1 MSILI
6 LKKCDVNKCNCDLK
20 INTLKYSVA
29 QIDIYDESMNYLGK
43 MEKAQA
49 HEQGKWHKCVHL
61 WITNGKSVLL
71 QLRAP
76 QKKSFPNKWDI
87 SVAGHVDAGE
97 TPLQAVQR
105 EYQEELG
112 IAWDLGKLEYGC
124 TLKSGT
130 IENNQPA
137 KEFLYLY
144 FVKKDID
151 LKKLNLPA
159 NEVADVKYIP
169 YEDFI
174 TEFKKDKNDFIPY
187 PKHYKDAVKKG
198 LERLVNFK

>member
-1 MSILI
+1 M
-6 LKKCDVNKCNCDLK
+6 V
-20 INTLKYSVA
+20 VA

-43 MEKAQA
+43 MEKVQA
-49 HEQGKWHKCVHL
+49 HEEGMWHKSVHL

-112 IAWDLGKLEYGC
+112 IVWDLGELECGC
-124 TLKSGT
+124 MLKSGT

-144 FVKKDID
+144 FIKKDID
-151 LKKLNLPA
+151 ISKLNLPE
-159 NEVADVKYIP
+159 NEVAEVKYLP
-169 YEDFI
+169 YDEFI
-174 TEFKKDKNDFIPY
+174 TEFMKDKNDFIPY
-187 PKHYKDAVKKG
+187 PKHYKEAVKKG
-198 LERLVNFK
+198 LEELVDFD